1 MPTIL
6 ELGQKVKVKYP
17 QYSDMSDLELGQKIK
32 SRYPNEY
39 ADFSDE
45 ELEKEDG
52 FFKTLVKAPATIVAR
67 PFQLAAELIIPG
79 DNTEA
84 IDKFSKE
91 KLGGF
96 VAPIPKNF
104 ADVKKDVGRGV
115 QTVAF
120 GLPGLASGGAAFGI
134 GASLEQGNDLFST
147 ETAFNTA
154 LGLGGAKVLG
164 LVGKPFINAAGK
176 VVGKITP
183 QVLKDVASQGTKAIE
198 QFASRH
204 QILPRGIS
212 KAINVGAEKAETV
225 ANYPFQATKD
235 LFRGNA
241 QKSIEKDVEN
251 LLVKTKGIINK
262 NQLGQRKNVDYK
274 KIMSEPEVF
283 RGLKVENG
291 KVNPDEAIQ
300 IVRNRKDALL
310 DAKRTLLPEVDRFT
324 PKTSREIIRQKA
336 INNVKGKFSPA
347 DEDDLIREI
356 NKQVN
361 ALPEEMTTGEI
372 DSFRARFR
380 QSARDAKGIQ
390 KRSSEYS
397 ALENATRDTVF
408 DITDNLPFDT
418 NKEYQTINNTIK
430 NLIFT

>member
-147 ETAFNTA
+147 ETAFQTA
-154 LGLGGAKVLG
+154 LGVGGAKVLG
-164 LVGKPFINAAGK
+164 FVGKP
-176 VVGKITP
+176 
-183 QVLKDVASQGTKAIE
+183 
-198 QFASRH
+198 
-204 QILPRGIS
+204 
-212 KAINVGAEKAETV
+212 
-225 ANYPFQATKD
+225 
-235 LFRGNA
+235 
-241 QKSIEKDVEN
+241 
-251 LLVKTKGIINK
+251 LL
-262 NQLGQRKNVDYK
+262 
-274 KIMSEPEVF
+274 
-283 RGLKVENG
+283 
-291 KVNPDEAIQ
+291 
-300 IVRNRKDALL
+300 
-310 DAKRTLLPEVDRFT
+310 
-324 PKTSREIIRQKA
+324 
-336 INNVKGKFSPA
+336 
-347 DEDDLIREI
+347 
-356 NKQVN
+356 
-361 ALPEEMTTGEI
+361 
-372 DSFRARFR
+372 
-380 QSARDAKGIQ
+380 
-390 KRSSEYS
+390 
-397 ALENATRDTVF
+397 
-408 DITDNLPFDT
+408 
-418 NKEYQTINNTIK
+418 
-430 NLIFT
+430 